1 MCFGTVKL
9 GKFEVREKGE
19 ERKVKEG
26 KIGLSRFR
34 LLLLCGFWYGE
45 RGTNE
50 ERNKRGESNKGES
63 ETNRGLMAFRDQ
75 VVIKDQIGPF

>member
-34 LLLLCGFWYGE
+34 LLLLCGFWYRE
-45 RGTNE
+45 RD
-50 ERNKRGESNKGES
+50 K
-63 ETNRGLMAFRDQ
+63 
-75 VVIKDQIGPF
+75 

>member
-9 GKFEVREKGE
+9 GKFEVRERGE

-26 KIGLSRFR
+26 NIGLSRFG

-50 ERNKRGESNKGES
+50 ERNKRGES

-75 VVIKDQIGPF
+75 VVI